1 MFNRILI
8 ANRGEIACRIIKTAR
23 RLGIETVAVY
33 SEADRNSRHVRLA
46 DQAILIGPA
55 ASAQSY
61 LCTEKIIAAAKSCG
75 AEAIHPGY
83 GFLSENTTFR
93 LACDEA
99 GIVFIGPPATAIQAM
114 GSKSAAKKLME
125 PANVPLMP
133 GYHGDNQEADFLQ
146 QQADQIGYP
155 VLIKAAAGGGGKGMR
170 LVERAEDFAASLVS
184 CKQEASASFGDDL
197 VLIEKYIT
205 QPRHVE
211 IQIFADQHGNC
222 VHLFERDCSVQR
234 RHQKIL
240 EEAPAPGLSEALRQT
255 MGEAAV
261 KAALATGYVGAGTVE
276 FIMGPTGNFY
286 FMEMNTRLQVE
297 HPVTEMIT
305 GQDLVEWQLRVAAG
319 QPLPLRQDQLT
330 VTGHAI
336 EARIYAESPDKD
348 FMPATGKLL
357 HYQPPVNS
365 RYVRVDSGV
374 EQGDSITPFYDP
386 MIAKLIVWDEDR
398 DNALARMLQAL
409 AHYQVAGVQTNI
421 QFLSRLVSCPAFMQ
435 ADLDTA
441 LITRQHEHLFVPPT
455 PAPESVFAALALSEL
470 LHEAAQPIADH
481 ALPWGMQDNWRVN
494 LDNTRILEFQHDERT
509 ITVRAQQHQ
518 SNWLLQV
525 GDQRFSADGN
535 DLGDQRF
542 RICLNG
548 HCQEMTVVR
557 AEHQRHVFYGDQNWV
572 IHSTQDLPPQIVQEQ
587 DDKGLQAPMPGIVVA
602 LLTEAGTHVKRNTP
616 LLTLSAMKMEYTIS
630 APSDGIIRK
639 LLCSVGDQVDDG
651 ADLIEFEPSAA

>member
-61 LCTEKIIAAAKSCG
+61 LSIEKIIAAAKTSG

-83 GFLSENTTFR
+83 GFLSENTAFR
-93 LACDEA
+93 QACDDA
-99 GIVFIGPPATAIQAM
+99 DIVFIGPPTAAIKAM

-125 PANVPLMP
+125 TANVPLTP
-133 GYHGDNQEADFLQ
+133 GYHGDNQDADFLK

-170 LVERAEDFAASLVS
+170 LVERTEDFAASLVS

-240 EEAPAPGLSEALRQT
+240 EEAPAPGLSAELRNT

-261 KAALATGYVGAGTVE
+261 KAAQATGYVGAGTVE
-276 FIMGPTGNFY
+276 FIMGPAGNFY

-319 QPLPLRQDQLT
+319 QPLPLSQDQLH
-330 VTGHAI
+330 VSGHAI

-357 HYQPPVNS
+357 HYHPPANT

-374 EQGDSITPFYDP
+374 EEGDAITPFYDP

-409 AHYQVAGVQTNI
+409 KHYEVAGVQTNI
-421 QFLSRLVSCPAFMQ
+421 QFLSRLVGCPAFMQ

-441 LITRQHEHLFVPPT
+441 LITRQHDHLFVPPT
-455 PAPESVFAALALSEL
+455 PVPDTAFAALAVSEL
-470 LHEAAQPIADH
+470 LREASQH
-481 ALPWGMQDNWRVN
+481 NTETSPWAINDNWRSN
-494 LDNTRILEFQHDERT
+494 LDATRLFAFQHDDHNVIVSTLATPQGWR
-509 ITVRAQQHQ
+509 IDV
-518 SNWLLQV
+518 N
-525 GDQRFSADGN
+525 GQRFTADGN
-535 DLGDQRF
+535 ALGDQKF
-542 RICLNG
+542 RVCLDG
-548 HCQEMTVVR
+548 RCQDLSVVST
-557 AEHQRHVFYGDQNWV
+557 EHQRHVFYDGQSWLV
-572 IHSTQDLPPQIVQEQ
+572 HCTHDLPPQVAQEQ

-602 LLTEAGTHVKRNTP
+602 LLAEAGSHVTRNTP

-630 APSDGIIRK
+630 APSDGVIRK
-639 LLCSVGDQVDDG
+639 LLCAVGDQVDDG